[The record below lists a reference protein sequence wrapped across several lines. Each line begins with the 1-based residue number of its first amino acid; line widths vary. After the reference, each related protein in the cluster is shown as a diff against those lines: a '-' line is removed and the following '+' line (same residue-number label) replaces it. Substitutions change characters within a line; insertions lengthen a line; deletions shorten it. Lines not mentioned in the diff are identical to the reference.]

1 MLRVKNDVTQSV
13 YTLIIIKKTN
23 KTLSINI
30 SWEQTSKVKY
40 IVCFI
45 FGMSCQRTQRNVIL
59 SNH

>member
-45 FGMSCQRTQRNVIL
+45 FVNL
-59 SNH
+59 SGGLNLNGG